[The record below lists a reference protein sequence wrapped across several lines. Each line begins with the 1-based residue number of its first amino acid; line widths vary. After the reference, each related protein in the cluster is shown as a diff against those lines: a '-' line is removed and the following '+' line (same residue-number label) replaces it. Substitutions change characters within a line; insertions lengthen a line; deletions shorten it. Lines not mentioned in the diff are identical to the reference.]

1 MTKKILSVVLL
12 VALFGVSLNVFGA
25 NGEENFVDLSMR
37 HPQEYAELVALAKD
51 AELFTLFAWGEPLE
65 WMYVVNKVD
74 SLETAGE
81 NAIFWNYTIQ
91 PFVEKGYIDEK
102 LTVNPSFDYHTDHFL
117 YFDLPDAMQTMQ
129 AWEEA
134 VQEYFTG
141 DHWGI
146 LRRIVKRNGR
156 YVILADRGVGY
167 NLEADWENAKLVE
180 YNESRAVLTVDDID
194 GALSFAEMRDMTFVF
209 VKTKDGWRID
219 ESTYMVQRCGK
230 GTPPQTGDPTSAYA
244 LIFTLAA
251 LPLAGF
257 GVAEWKRRRRAV

>member
-1 MTKKILSVVLL
+1 MKKRFISMLLLTAISLLSISTITIS
-12 VALFGVSLNVFGA
+12 AETEQN
-25 NGEENFVDLSMR
+25 LSTEY
-37 HPQEYAELVALAKD
+37 PQEYKELVALAKE
-51 AELFTLFAWGEPLE
+51 AELFTRFAWGEPLE

-81 NAIFWNYTIQ
+81 NAVFWNSRIQ

-102 LTVNPSFDYHTDHFL
+102 LTVNPSFDYQTDYFL
-117 YFDLPDAMQTMQ
+117 YFDLPDAMQMMK

-146 LRRIVKRNGR
+146 LQRVVKQNGR
-156 YVILADRGVGY
+156 YVILADRGVGD

-180 YNESRAVLTVDDID
+180 YGESRAVLTVDDINA
-194 GALSFAEMRDMTFVF
+194 GPYFAEMRDMTFVF

-219 ESTYMVQRCGK
+219 ESTYMVELCGK
-230 GTPPQTGDPTSAYA
+230 GMPPQAGDPTAAYA
-244 LIFTLAA
+244 LIFILAA
-251 LPLAGF
+251 LPLAGL